1 MNHERIVVLDFGS
14 QYNQLIAR
22 RIRELGV
29 YSELL
34 PHDVSFEQLQAM
46 SGLKGIILSGGPNS
60 VYEAKALHADPR
72 IFDLGVPI
80 LGICYGMQWMAQHFG
95 GIIQPS
101 TIQEYGRQT
110 IEIQTK
116 SPLFYELEST
126 QEVWMSHG
134 DQVSTCPPGFEQVAR
149 SLHCPIAAMQAQEK
163 GWYGVQFHPEVQ
175 HTVHGQTML
184 RHFVLTICQCEAT
197 WTMAHYKDQ
206 MIASIREQV
215 GTKRV
220 LMAISGGVD
229 SSVAAVLLHEAIG
242 EQLHCLFID
251 HGLLRENEAQQVQT
265 TFRDKFSIHV
275 HTVDASTRFLTQL
288 AGVRDPEQKRKIIG
302 KEFVHVFEE
311 EAARLGTFT
320 FLGQGT
326 LYTDIIE
333 SGTTTAQVIKS
344 HHNVGGLPQ
353 DMTLIPIE
361 PLKQLF
367 KDEVRRLGET
377 LGIHPE
383 LVWRPPFPGP
393 GLAIRILGEVTPEAL
408 RLVRLSDQIV
418 QEEIAQAGL
427 QRQVWQY
434 FTLLPNLRSVGVMGD
449 QRTYS
454 HTIVIRAVTS
464 VDGMTADWAKIPF
477 EVLERMSQRI
487 VNEVQGCNRVV
498 YDITSKP
505 PATIEWE

>member
-1 MNHERIVVLDFGS
+1 M
-14 QYNQLIAR
+14 
-22 RIRELGV
+22 
-29 YSELL
+29 
-34 PHDVSFEQLQAM
+34 
-46 SGLKGIILSGGPNS
+46 
-60 VYEAKALHADPR
+60 
-72 IFDLGVPI
+72 
-80 LGICYGMQWMAQHFG
+80 
-95 GIIQPS
+95 
-101 TIQEYGRQT
+101 
-110 IEIQTK
+110 
-116 SPLFYELEST
+116 
-126 QEVWMSHG
+126 
-134 DQVSTCPPGFEQVAR
+134 
-149 SLHCPIAAMQAQEK
+149 
-163 GWYGVQFHPEVQ
+163 
-175 HTVHGQTML
+175 
-184 RHFVLTICQCEAT
+184 
-197 WTMAHYKDQ
+197 
-206 MIASIREQV
+206 
-215 GTKRV
+215 
-220 LMAISGGVD
+220 
-229 SSVAAVLLHEAIG
+229 LLHEAIG
-242 EQLHCLFID
+242 NQLHCLFID
-251 HGLLRENEAQQVQT
+251 HGLLREGEAEQVQR
-265 TFRDKFSIHV
+265 TFRDKFAIQV
-275 HTVDASTRFLTQL
+275 HSVNASTRFLTQL

-333 SGTTTAQVIKS
+333 SGTSSAQVIKS

-367 KDEVRRLGET
+367 KDEVRKLGET

-408 RLVRLSDQIV
+408 RLVRQSDQIV
-418 QEEIAQAGL
+418 QAEIARAGL

-434 FTLLPNLRSVGVMGD
+434 FTLLPNIRSVGVMGD